1 MKLLVTVF
9 LLFFLSSH
17 STADDGMARETAMS
31 WLSLIDNGD
40 YLESWEQ
47 AGAYF
52 QQEVP
57 SAQWQEAVSEVRDPL
72 GSVIS
77 RQQVESKT
85 YQSLPGVPEGEYL
98 VLRFSTRFTHQAEVI
113 ETLTLQS
120 VDGDWKVLGYFVR

>member
-1 MKLLVTVF
+1 MKIFVTV
-9 LLFFLSSH
+9 LLLLFLSSH
-17 STADDGMARETAMS
+17 STADDDMSRETAMS

-77 RQQVESKT
+77 RQQVESKA

>member
-1 MKLLVTVF
+1 MKILVTV
-9 LLFFLSSH
+9 LLLLFLSSH
-17 STADDGMARETAMS
+17 STADDDMSRETAMS

-57 SAQWQEAVSEVRDPL
+57 SEQWQEAVSEVRDPL

-98 VLRFSTRFTHQAEVI
+98 VLRFSTRFTHQAEAI